1 MLHMDYLN
9 ISLTIP
15 WVSSYYS
22 PHFMD
27 EDIEVQKVKQ
37 AE

>member
-1 MLHMDYLN
+1 MDYLN
-9 ISLTIP
+9 ILKIA
-15 WVSSYYS
+15 WVSSYSS

-27 EDIEVQKVKQ
+27 EDVEVQKVKQ